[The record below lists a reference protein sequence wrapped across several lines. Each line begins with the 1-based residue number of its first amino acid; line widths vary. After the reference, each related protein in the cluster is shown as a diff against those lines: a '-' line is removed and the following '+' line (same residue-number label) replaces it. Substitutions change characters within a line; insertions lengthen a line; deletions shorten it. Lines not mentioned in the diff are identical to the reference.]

1 MSRRLAWDEDGR
13 TWPNREASRFV
24 GAAGMTWHVQRQG
37 AGPILVLAHGT
48 GAATHS
54 WRGLAPLLA
63 RDFDVVAFDLPGH
76 GFTDPLPG
84 AATLPAMARAVAG
97 LLDALEARPALAVG
111 HSAGAAVLARM
122 RLDGLVAPR
131 GIVGINAALMPFRG
145 IAAHLFAPLAKLLTL
160 NPFVPRVFSATA
172 DRRSAERLIR
182 NTGSAIDPA
191 GVDLYARALASPAHV
206 AGALAMMANWDL
218 DGLAADLPD
227 LGTPLLLVVG
237 GSDRAVSPDDAERV
251 RGLVPGARVADLRGL
266 GHLAHEERPD
276 QVAALVR
283 DFANQVGASGL

>member
-1 MSRRLAWDEDGR
+1 
-13 TWPNREASRFV
+13 
-24 GAAGMTWHVQRQG
+24 
-37 AGPILVLAHGT
+37 
-48 GAATHS
+48 
-54 WRGLAPLLA
+54 
-63 RDFDVVAFDLPGH
+63 
-76 GFTDPLPG
+76 
-84 AATLPAMARAVAG
+84 MARAVAG

-182 NTGSAIDPA
+182 NTGSAIEPA
-191 GVDLYARALASPAHV
+191 GDRPLRPRHREPAHV

-237 GSDRAVSPDDAERV
+237 GSDRAVSPTTRSACAASCPA
-251 RGLVPGARVADLRGL
+251 RGSRISGASGTSPTRSARTRSPRSCGS
-266 GHLAHEERPD
+266 
-276 QVAALVR
+276 
-283 DFANQVGASGL
+283 FANQVGASGLRS